1 MALLA
6 MREDIGRGNIN
17 EVSFLKI
24 CQNLSYKFHLKKNFQ
39 PSSEKKNIFL
49 L

>member
-17 EVSFLKI
+17 EVSLLKI
-24 CQNLSYKFHLKKNFQ
+24 CQGRVAGVIVCLRWS
-39 PSSEKKNIFL
+39 
-49 L
+49 